1 MLRTAALALAALG
14 SLVDAAAVAIDTR
27 NAHAEPTTVD
37 RTLLFQPPDN
47 YTDPR
52 TLYARTVEL
61 SCGKLLAT
69 WENYS
74 PEPPPVWFPIY
85 ESLDYGQSWT
95 EIARVQD
102 QVYGFGLRYQPFLYE
117 LPQAFGD
124 YPAGT
129 VLLSGS
135 AIPTNLSETNIELYA
150 SRDQG
155 VTWEF
160 VSHIAHGGVAVP
172 NNGETPV
179 WEPFIYVYEDTLIVY
194 YSDQRDPN
202 YGQKLVHQETTDLVN
217 WSDVIDDVTHSTY
230 TDRPGMPIVT
240 KLPNGQYFYVY
251 EYGGTSITADYSFPI
266 YYRIADD
273 PRQFASAADNYINAT
288 GYIPVSSPYVVW
300 SSVGGDNGSIV
311 VSSGRQPLFI
321 NRALGDPDAWEMYSD
336 FDQPAAYTRS
346 LRVLAEDDDYLLVAG
361 AGVLPPSTTNNVTVS
376 VYKLSEL
383 LGL

>member
-14 SLVDAAAVAIDTR
+14 SLVDAAAVAVDTR
-27 NAHAEPTTVD
+27 KAHAEPTTVD

-155 VTWEF
+155 VT
-160 VSHIAHGGVAVP
+160 VRIRICSSHDPQQNV
-172 NNGETPV
+172 NETNL
-179 WEPFIYVYEDTLIVY
+179 EL
-194 YSDQRDPN
+194 
-202 YGQKLVHQETTDLVN
+202 
-217 WSDVIDDVTHSTY
+217 
-230 TDRPGMPIVT
+230 
-240 KLPNGQYFYVY
+240 
-251 EYGGTSITADYSFPI
+251 
-266 YYRIADD
+266 
-273 PRQFASAADNYINAT
+273 
-288 GYIPVSSPYVVW
+288 
-300 SSVGGDNGSIV
+300 
-311 VSSGRQPLFI
+311 
-321 NRALGDPDAWEMYSD
+321 
-336 FDQPAAYTRS
+336 TR
-346 LRVLAEDDDYLLVAG
+346 
-361 AGVLPPSTTNNVTVS
+361 
-376 VYKLSEL
+376 
-383 LGL
+383 